1 MVYRPLTK
9 EQVLQDEKLLNM
21 CIQAWNTRS
30 YENHKKYLRRKQ
42 QQEIKEEDLKQEEEI
57 KIKIIKK

>member
-1 MVYRPLTK
+1 MVYRPLTR
-9 EQVLQDEKLLNM
+9 EQVLEDEKLLNM

-42 QQEIKEEDLKQEEEI
+42 QQKEEDKEEDKEEED
-57 KIKIIKK
+57 KK